1 MKTSDYLT
9 QILLRLNQSQ
19 WPLDKKLCLTQENVL
34 FVPDDAVEYP
44 VNEYEHKYH
53 VCREDLVTA
62 ERFPEAFEAML
73 AGGPDWIHSNLI
85 PMSDSRFLVTVI
97 AGQKINNPRPSMNT
111 SYEPDKLAEIIST
124 KTLTTTN

>member
-19 WPLDKKLCLTQENVL
+19 WLLDKKLCLTQENVL
-34 FVPDDAVEYP
+34 FARDDAVEYP
-44 VNEYEHKYH
+44 VNGYEHKYR

-111 SYEPDKLAEIIST
+111 SYEPNKLAEIIST
-124 KTLTTTN
+124 GTLVTTN